1 MLSQQE
7 RALIPVPVGD
17 NLRVAFRVPDALVAF
32 SPLAKLKS
40 GEQGFP
46 GGASGIEPACQY
58 RRRNLGLIPGLGR
71 SPGGGHDNLLQ
82 YSCWRIPWTEEPG
95 GLESTGRKE
104 SDMTERT

>member
-7 RALIPVPVGD
+7 WALIPVPVGD

-82 YSCWRIPWTEEPG
+82 SFACRIPGAEEPG
-95 GLESTGRKE
+95 GLQSIG
-104 SDMTERT
+104 